1 MSAYDVAITGSFACS
16 AAFFVLAGMVA
27 ILRRPHEPPVLP
39 AMSDLGPETPAVAN
53 LLANGGR
60 LTPEAVPATLLDLA
74 VRQAVKIEEAEQGTY
89 TCRIGVGPSGI
100 LTAYES
106 RVLALL
112 RKRAQGGVVPARA
125 LTAGP
130 ADEARGWMKAFRSE
144 VVAEANAAG
153 KCAPR
158 WPKSVLTVLGVLGLG
173 ALLLGIAGGQEDD
186 MTWPQA
192 IAVGVAILTFIVLG
206 RNFTEDTEMV
216 TPAGLAAQA
225 RWLSLRK
232 YLHDDEIFPSL
243 PPTAVANRERY
254 LAYGAALGVAA
265 ATVRAIPM
273 GAESDRWAWTRYGGQ
288 WQQVRVSY
296 PRRWPPAWGSSPWEV
311 GWTGLLAGGFGVLVL
326 WVTTQMLP
334 SIEFGPGTD
343 QVSRY
348 VSAGIV
354 GATLLG
360 AAAVLLGIIVLAI
373 AVIALIRTR
382 DVTGEA
388 IRVRHFGAEEASRYY
403 LAVYTGVGRRV
414 RAWLVRPLVYS
425 ALNEYDVV
433 TVSVSPLIGYV
444 RSVKPAQDDPR
455 ALPEPAPSTTA

>member
-1 MSAYDVAITGSFACS
+1 MSSYDLAIAASLACS
-16 AAFFVLAGMVA
+16 AAFFVLAGVVA
-27 ILRRPHEPPVLP
+27 ILRWPHEPPTLP

-60 LTPEAVPATLLDLA
+60 LTPDAVPATLFDLA
-74 VRQAVKIEEAEQGTY
+74 VRQALKIEEAEHGTY
-89 TCRIGVGPSGI
+89 TCRIGTPPSGI

-130 ADEARGWMKAFRSE
+130 ADEARGWMKAFRNE
-144 VVAEANAAG
+144 VVFEANAAG

-158 WPKSVLTVLGVLGLG
+158 WPKRVLAALAGLALG
-173 ALLLGIAGGQEDD
+173 AVLLATAGGQEDSV
-186 MTWPQA
+186 TWPQA
-192 IAVGVAILTFIVLG
+192 IALAVAIITFAVLG
-206 RNFTEDTEMV
+206 WNFTEDTQMV
-216 TPAGLAAQA
+216 TPAGLGAQA

-232 YLHDDEIFPSL
+232 YLHDDEIFSSL
-243 PPTAVANRERY
+243 PPTAVAVRERY

-265 ATVRAIPM
+265 AAVRAIPM

-288 WQQVRVSY
+288 WRQVRVSY
-296 PRRWPPAWGSSPWEV
+296 PRRWPPAWGSSPWEI

-343 QVSRY
+343 QISRY

-354 GATLLG
+354 GATILG
-360 AAAVLLGIIVLAI
+360 AAAVVVGIIVLVV

-382 DVTGEA
+382 DVIGEA
-388 IRVRHFGAEEASRYY
+388 IRVRHFGTEEDSRYY

-414 RAWLVRPLVYS
+414 RAWLVRPLLYS

-444 RSVKPAQDDPR
+444 RAVTPAQ
-455 ALPEPAPSTTA
+455 AGAGAISEPAPTTTA